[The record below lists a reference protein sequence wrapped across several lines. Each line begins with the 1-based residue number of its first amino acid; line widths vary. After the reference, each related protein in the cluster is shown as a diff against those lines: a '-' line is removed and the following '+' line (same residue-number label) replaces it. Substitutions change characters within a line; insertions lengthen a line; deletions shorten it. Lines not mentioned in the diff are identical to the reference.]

1 MTDKLKSSSLKW
13 RVIRDGPRT
22 GSHNMAL
29 DHALAVCSQES
40 RGVLRLYSWMEATV
54 SLGRNEPARGL
65 YDRASAVE
73 QKIEFVRRPTGGRAV
88 LHSNEVTYAIV
99 IPVRAFGGP
108 RASYIEINRGL
119 AEGLSSIGAAVPVTD
134 HGEALSPDAGA
145 CFGVPA
151 PGEIM
156 VGEKKLVGSA
166 QLRVGGALL
175 QHGSIIIDGDQ
186 AVLNRLTG
194 NLHDVVQP
202 ATLRSVLGAVN
213 QHEVLLG
220 IIAGL
225 QHVLGGFWEEGQYL
239 SEEREEADRLEQHRY
254 SQEEWTWRR

>member
-1 MTDKLKSSSLKW
+1 MSSGLKW
-13 RVIRDGPRT
+13 RVIRDGPCT

-29 DHALAVCSQES
+29 DHALAVCAQES
-40 RGVLRLYSWMEATV
+40 QGVLRLYSWMEATV
-54 SLGRNEPARGL
+54 SLGRNEPARDL
-65 YDRASAVE
+65 YDRANAAD
-73 QKIEFVRRPTGGRAV
+73 QGIQFVRRPTGGRAV

-99 IPVRAFGGP
+99 VPVRALGGP
-108 RASYIEINRGL
+108 RASYVEINRGL
-119 AEGLSSIGAAVPVTD
+119 AEGLSSIGAAVTVTD
-134 HGEALSPDAGA
+134 HGKALSPDAGA

-186 AVLNRLTG
+186 SLLNQLTG
-194 NLHDVVQP
+194 KPHDVVSP
-202 ATLRSVLGAVN
+202 ATLRSVLGVV
-213 QHEVLLG
+213 QQDEVVFG
-220 IIAGL
+220 VIEGL
-225 QHVLGGFWEEGQYL
+225 QHVLGGFWEEGQCL
-239 SEEREEADRLEQHRY
+239 SEEREEADRLERYRY